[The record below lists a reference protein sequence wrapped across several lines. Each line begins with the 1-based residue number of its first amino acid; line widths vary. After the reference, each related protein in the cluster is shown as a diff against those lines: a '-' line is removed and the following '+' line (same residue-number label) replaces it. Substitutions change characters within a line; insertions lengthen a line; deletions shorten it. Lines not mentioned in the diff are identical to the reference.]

1 MKFSIK
7 ILFLFI
13 LEKYQFMTHK
23 YPQSNHKQ
31 LDFPLFYSIVKRDLW
46 SKDDETTLSK
56 IHIDKL

>member
-31 LDFPLFYSIVKRDLW
+31 LDFPLFYSIVKRDL
-46 SKDDETTLSK
+46 
-56 IHIDKL
+56 